1 MTGDITSLQPT
12 TAAAALGRAGLSPAQ
27 VLQLLQ
33 PLENLIKPGETVA
46 AEVITLK
53 QLQQNFQLLIK
64 LALSN
69 GGQTSVNVTSPLPLT
84 PGTTLSVSQASPNAL
99 TMTLQQVNTALNN
112 LQTSIDTDQ
121 LPQGTLLQARVLT
134 TQVVAN
140 AVSQLTSQGASQAG
154 APTTATLPGT
164 QPGTQQ
170 TAQPALYRSIVI
182 LLNTALVGTSLSI
195 ESPQPLRPGA
205 LLSAQVQGSQS
216 VNFVPLPN
224 NLDQLA
230 VTQQLT
236 TQQNRQGSL
245 DVLLN
250 ALRNLPPASPT
261 SSAPSSPLQASI
273 QQLLA
278 DLPDIEQMSNPRVV
292 AQAINASG
300 LFMESRLLA
309 GLNPMAMPDMK
320 ANLLQLITQLLP
332 GLPANASYD
341 AAAASNMLTRT
352 MPGVLRSALGTMGLV
367 APPPLPIHFP
377 LPSRAVKGGKED
389 DLEILLK
396 FAAAAV
402 SRVQSHQL
410 ASLEQTRSTAEGN
423 QLTTW
428 QMEIPMRNGQEIVPM
443 QVKVQREDTPE
454 KENSKEKDDSEPK
467 EALEKLWRIDLAFD
481 LSPLGALQVQAQLL
495 RGKLSSQ
502 LWAERADSAALISK
516 ELGYLRER
524 LIASGLE
531 VGDLACS
538 QGVPPQG
545 PRTTLQQRWIDENA

>member
-33 PLENLIKPGETVA
+33 PMENLIKPGETVA

-64 LALSN
+64 IALGN
-69 GGQTSVNVTSPLPLT
+69 GLQTSVSVTSPLPLT
-84 PGTTLSVSQASPNAL
+84 PGTTLSISQASPNAL

-112 LQTSIDTDQ
+112 LQTSIDTEQ

-134 TQVVAN
+134 TQVVAD
-140 AVSQLTSQGASQAG
+140 AVNQLTGLG
-154 APTTATLPGT
+154 TA
-164 QPGTQQ
+164 QPGTQS
-170 TAQPALYRSIVI
+170 AAPPALYKSIVI
-182 LLNTALVGTSLSI
+182 LLNTALAGTSLSI
-195 ESPQPLRPGA
+195 ESPQPLRPGS

-216 VNFVPLPN
+216 LNFVPLPS

-245 DVLLN
+245 DVLIN
-250 ALRNLPPASPT
+250 ALRNLQPPPST
-261 SSAPSSPLQASI
+261 SSAPSTPLQASI

-278 DLPDIEQMSNPRVV
+278 DLPDMEQMSNPRVV

-300 LFMESRLLA
+300 LFMEAKLLS
-309 GLNPMAMPDMK
+309 GMNPMAMPDMK
-320 ANLLQLITQLLP
+320 ANLMQLIAQLLP
-332 GLPANASYD
+332 GLPANTSYD
-341 AAAASNMLTRT
+341 AAAASNMLART

-367 APPPLPIHFP
+367 APPPLPVHFP
-377 LPSRAVKGGKED
+377 LPSRAIKSGKED

-396 FAAAAV
+396 LAAAAV

-410 ASLEQTRSTAEGN
+410 GSLEQTRTNADGN

-428 QMEIPMRNGQEIVPM
+428 QLEIPMRNGQDIVPM
-443 QVKVQREDTPE
+443 QVKIQREDMPE
-454 KENSKEKDDSEPK
+454 KDSNPEKDDSEPK
-467 EALEKLWRIDLAFD
+467 DVREKLWKIDLAFD
-481 LSPLGALQVQAQLL
+481 LTPLGALQVQAQLL

-531 VGDLACS
+531 VGELACS
-538 QGVPPQG
+538 QGVPHQG

>member
-33 PLENLIKPGETVA
+33 PMENLIKPGETVA

-64 LALSN
+64 IALGN
-69 GGQTSVNVTSPLPLT
+69 GLQTSVSVTSPLPLT
-84 PGTTLSVSQASPNAL
+84 PGTTLSISQASPNAL

-112 LQTSIDTDQ
+112 LQTSIDTEK

-134 TQVVAN
+134 TQVVAD
-140 AVSQLTSQGASQAG
+140 AVNQLTGLG
-154 APTTATLPGT
+154 TA
-164 QPGTQQ
+164 QPGTQSA
-170 TAQPALYRSIVI
+170 AQPALYKSIVV
-182 LLNTALVGTSLSI
+182 LLNTALAGTSLSI
-195 ESPQPLRPGA
+195 ESPQPLRPGS
-205 LLSAQVQGSQS
+205 LLSAQVLGSQS
-216 VNFVPLPN
+216 LNFVPLPS

-236 TQQNRQGSL
+236 NQQNRQGSL
-245 DVLLN
+245 DVLIN
-250 ALRNLPPASPT
+250 ALRNLQPPPST
-261 SSAPSSPLQASI
+261 SSAPSTPLQASI

-278 DLPDIEQMSNPRVV
+278 DLPDMEQMSNPRVV

-300 LFMESRLLA
+300 LFMEAKLLS
-309 GLNPMAMPDMK
+309 GMNPTAMPDMK
-320 ANLLQLITQLLP
+320 ANLMQLIAQLLP
-332 GLPANASYD
+332 GLPANTSYD
-341 AAAASNMLTRT
+341 AAAASNMLART

-367 APPPLPIHFP
+367 APPPLPVHFP
-377 LPSRAVKGGKED
+377 LPSRAIKSGKED

-396 FAAAAV
+396 LAAAAV

-410 ASLEQTRSTAEGN
+410 GSLEQTRTNADGTQVTAW
-423 QLTTW
+423 QL
-428 QMEIPMRNGQEIVPM
+428 EIPMRNGQDIVPM
-443 QVKVQREDTPE
+443 QVKIQREDMPE
-454 KENSKEKDDSEPK
+454 KDSNQEKDDSEPK
-467 EALEKLWRIDLAFD
+467 DVREKLWKIDLAFD
-481 LSPLGALQVQAQLL
+481 LTPLGALQVQAQLH

-502 LWAERADSAALISK
+502 LWAERADSAALISN

-531 VGDLACS
+531 VGELACS
-538 QGVPPQG
+538 QGVPHQG